1 MRSKINLKN
10 TLFPPLPP
18 FQDLPLLQQQHWETG
33 NGCPSQLIMSCFC
46 DCSGMGVPPLF
57 QCGVPPTGDSMS
69 QHQNCAFYTSY
80 ILGMYRDTHQW
91 IKKKKKKS
99 TIVFYC
105 FQFFCPINWIW
116 HTLERKIPNSSCPIS
131 SAKSCLQEKFN
142 CYYSSDP
149 FIVLAYRSFLTPKM
163 ARGE

>member
-33 NGCPSQLIMSCFC
+33 NGCPSQLIMSCFWG
-46 DCSGMGVPPLF
+46 CSGMGVPPLF

-69 QHQNCAFYTSY
+69 QHQKCAFYTSY

-91 IKKKKKKS
+91 VKKKKKKH
-99 TIVFYC
+99 YC
-105 FQFFCPINWIW
+105 FLLLSIFVSNKLNLT
-116 HTLERKIPNSSCPIS
+116 HTGKKNSNSSCPIS